1 MSVGIVCSVG
11 CGLFLLSL
19 FAELVVVCFCCHCMM
34 SWLWSVS
41 VVIVCRVG
49 CGLFLLLLFAEL
61 VVVCCHCLLS
71 WLWCVVIVC

>member
-1 MSVGIVCSVG
+1 MT
-11 CGLFLLSL
+11 
-19 FAELVVVCFCCHCMM
+19 

-71 WLWCVVIVC
+71 WLSSVSVAIAC